1 MDRGPWRATVHRV
14 AKSRDMIK
22 QENNNQPQGKTLHQK
37 KDYNL
42 LKAQM
47 IASIFFLVIQNFK
60 IKVSTLFIFR
70 YNATVYLTYNIV

>member
-14 AKSRDMIK
+14 AKSREMIK
-22 QENNNQPQGKTLHQK
+22 QVNNNQGKTLHQK

-47 IASIFFLVIQNFK
+47 IASIFFFF
-60 IKVSTLFIFR
+60 SDTEF
-70 YNATVYLTYNIV
+70 

>member
-22 QENNNQPQGKTLHQK
+22 RVNNNQPQGKTLHQK

-47 IASIFFLVIQNFK
+47 IASIFFF
-60 IKVSTLFIFR
+60 SDTEF
-70 YNATVYLTYNIV
+70 